1 MDPGGVRSEPTVPF
15 PDHAHPNR
23 RTGLQYRDG
32 LAVLRHVPEAPAWM
46 SWDDRLDAWI
56 APGYMIQPIEDL

>member
-1 MDPGGVRSEPTVPF
+1 MRAPTEEPVFT
-15 PDHAHPNR
+15 
-23 RTGLQYRDG
+23 YRDG